1 MQKYTYK
8 IISVDLIQHTM
19 TVKYTPDNIALSEYA
34 FNIKAPDDMNNLDTY
49 INNNAPQDSWSAE
62 LNPNLYLANIIGQTG
77 NIDPASLTVAV
88 NGEAYDMMSQLND
101 EFLAEQSNT
110 AGV

>member
-1 MQKYTYK
+1 MQNYTYK
-8 IISVDLIQHTM
+8 IVSVDPNQNSM
-19 TVKYTPDNIALSEYA
+19 VVKYTPDNSNLSVYS
-34 FNIKAPDDMNNLDTY
+34 FNITAPDDMNNLDTY
-49 INNNAPQDSWSAE
+49 INNNAPQDSWSTE

-110 AGV
+110 ASV